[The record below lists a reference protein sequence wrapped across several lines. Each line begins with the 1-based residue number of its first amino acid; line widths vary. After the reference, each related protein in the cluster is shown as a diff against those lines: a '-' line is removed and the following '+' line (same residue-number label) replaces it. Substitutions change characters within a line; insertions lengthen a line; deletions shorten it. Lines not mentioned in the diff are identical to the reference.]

1 MPHGLCE
8 LPTTK
13 THEGEDHMR
22 DGFAAAA
29 SLKRAAAVQDQSVRQ
44 RSYVLLDSPTESRA
58 TPTAWQL
65 VVRRTLRELGHTR
78 LTFEQVRQSRVPAI
92 FQKYGER
99 VLFLDDRVFLFDE
112 DGDLGPEG
120 GPTVIDASALEEV
133 GIEYGWRHASDCRC
147 RFCGATGDQS
157 ARR

>member
-1 MPHGLCE
+1 M
-8 LPTTK
+8 
-13 THEGEDHMR
+13 
-22 DGFAAAA
+22 
-29 SLKRAAAVQDQSVRQ
+29 
-44 RSYVLLDSPTESRA
+44 
-58 TPTAWQL
+58 
-65 VVRRTLRELGHTR
+65 RELGHTR
-78 LTFEQVRQSRVPAI
+78 LTFEQVRQSRMPAI

-147 RFCGATGDQS
+147 RFCGATEDQS
-157 ARR
+157 TSR

>member
-1 MPHGLCE
+1 
-8 LPTTK
+8 
-13 THEGEDHMR
+13 MR

-29 SLKRAAAVQDQSVRQ
+29 SLNKAAAVQDQSVRR
-44 RSYVLLDSPTESRA
+44 RSYVSLDTPTESRS

-112 DGDLGPEG
+112 DSGLGPEG
-120 GPTVIDASALEEV
+120 GPTVIDASALEDV

-147 RFCGATGDQS
+147 LFCGATEKQD
-157 ARR
+157 

>member
-29 SLKRAAAVQDQSVRQ
+29 SLKRAAAVQDQLVRR
-44 RSYVLLDSPTESRA
+44 RSYALLDSPTESRA

-65 VVRRTLRELGHTR
+65 VVRRTMRELGHTR
-78 LTFEQVRQSRVPAI
+78 LTFEQVRQSRMPAI

-99 VLFLDDRVFLFDE
+99 VLFLDDKVFLFDDD
-112 DGDLGPEG
+112 DGGPGLEAD
-120 GPTVIDASALEEV
+120 PTVIDASALEEV

-147 RFCGATGDQS
+147 RFCSATG
-157 ARR
+157 A